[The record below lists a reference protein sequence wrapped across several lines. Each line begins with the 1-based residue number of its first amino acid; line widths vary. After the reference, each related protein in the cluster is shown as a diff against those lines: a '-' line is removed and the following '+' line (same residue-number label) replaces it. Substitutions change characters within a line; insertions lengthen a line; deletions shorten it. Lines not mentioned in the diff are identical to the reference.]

1 MAELVLSPID
11 VTHAERLAELHATSF
26 PQAWS
31 ATDFA
36 DLLSLGASGL
46 KATRS
51 GAVVG
56 FLLWRVAAGEA
67 EILTVAV
74 TPHHRQVGVGRRLLS
89 GALAALSSAGADQVL
104 LEVAD
109 DNLAALRL
117 YLSVGF
123 VAVGRR
129 KGYYRREQRPVDAQ
143 VLQLKLNT
151 DGH

>member
-1 MAELVLSPID
+1 MAELVLSPLD
-11 VTHAERLAELHATSF
+11 ATHAERLAELHASSF

-36 DLLSLGASGL
+36 DLLSHGASGL
-46 KATRS
+46 KASRS
-51 GAVVG
+51 GAMVG

-74 TPHHRQVGVGRRLLS
+74 APCHRQRGVGRRLLS
-89 GALAALSSAGADQVL
+89 GALLALTEAGADHVL

-109 DNLAALRL
+109 DNVAAIRL
-117 YLSVGF
+117 YLSAGF

-151 DGH
+151 EGH